1 MKATIS
7 QLDFKED
14 ALWEGEVLKADW
26 DNNKGEFVIRGRK
39 NYMALSG
46 VVSSMVG
53 KRLLTIEIEGNGPG
67 LLVWRGFV
75 RSANFQVFESG
86 QVECS
91 LSMLLDDWFG
101 VLPKSA
107 IPTPLDVVTRTRL
120 YQPLLPP

>member
-101 VLPKSA
+101 VFPKAA
-107 IPTPLDVVTRTRL
+107 IPTPVDVAKRTRL

>member
-7 QLDFKED
+7 HLDIKED
-14 ALWEGEVLKADW
+14 ALWEGEVLSAEW
-26 DNNKGEFVIRGRK
+26 DNNKGEFVIRGMK
-39 NYMALSG
+39 NYTALSG

-53 KRLLTIEIEGNGPG
+53 KRLLTIEIEGKGPG
-67 LLVWRGFV
+67 LLVWRGYV

-101 VLPKSA
+101 VFPKSA
-107 IPTPLDVVTRTRL
+107 IPTPLDVITRTRL